1 MCISVSVCTVCITVS
16 PLPAGCS
23 CCGWTM
29 NSSTATPP
37 YMPPRCTILH
47 NTEQYCTILHIRR
60 AAPSTIL
67 LLMLHRQSVAQQIHH
82 NSIQQ
87 PPPSHVLDQHI
98 HKTNALGA
106 MLKKSIATRE
116 HWTSHCKGALLSQ
129 IWLDWIKSQLYLW
142 HCRLGCWTGRCAHC
156 TVTGYC
162 TVYSAHCAQWLD
174 IFLTQT
180 HYIELE
186 QLLKTVTWQGVLPIH
201 VLNKRSCLKQWLDN
215 GILPILIQ
223 TQTHVLNNALHN
235 WSCCSKQN
243 TGWTMVT
250 RTATGI
256 ALCAI
261 MNIFKTFLWN
271 KIHI

>member
-37 YMPPRCTILH
+37 YMPPPLHNTAILLTTQYMPPRCTILH

-162 TVYSAHCAQWLD
+162 TVYSAHCIVHTVHSAQCTVTGHLSNTNTLHWTGATAQNSD
-174 IFLTQT
+174 LTRCPSNT
-180 HYIELE
+180 CVE
-186 QLLKTVTWQGVLPIH
+186 QEELLKTVAGQWYPSNTYT
-201 VLNKRSCLKQWLDN
+201 NTNTCLEQC
-215 GILPILIQ
+215 I
-223 TQTHVLNNALHN
+223 T
-235 WSCCSKQN
+235 
-243 TGWTMVT
+243 
-250 RTATGI
+250 
-256 ALCAI
+256 
-261 MNIFKTFLWN
+261 
-271 KIHI
+271 

>member
-1 MCISVSVCTVCITVS
+1 
-16 PLPAGCS
+16 
-23 CCGWTM
+23 M

-37 YMPPRCTILH
+37 YMPPPRCTILH

-142 HCRLGCWTGRCAHC
+142 HCRLGCWTAKGAQWLNIVQC
-156 TVTGYC
+156 TVTGHLSN
-162 TVYSAHCAQWLD
+162 TNTLHWTGATAQNSD
-174 IFLTQT
+174 LTRCPSNT
-180 HYIELE
+180 CVE
-186 QLLKTVTWQGVLPIH
+186 QEELLKTVAGQWYPSNTYT
-201 VLNKRSCLKQWLDN
+201 NTNTCLEQC
-215 GILPILIQ
+215 I
-223 TQTHVLNNALHN
+223 T
-235 WSCCSKQN
+235 
-243 TGWTMVT
+243 
-250 RTATGI
+250 
-256 ALCAI
+256 
-261 MNIFKTFLWN
+261 
-271 KIHI
+271 

>member
-1 MCISVSVCTVCITVS
+1 
-16 PLPAGCS
+16 
-23 CCGWTM
+23 
-29 NSSTATPP
+29 
-37 YMPPRCTILH
+37 MPPRCTILH

-162 TVYSAHCAQWLD
+162 TVYSAHCIVHTVHSAQC
-174 IFLTQT
+174 
-180 HYIELE
+180 
-186 QLLKTVTWQGVLPIH
+186 TVTGHLSNTNTLHWTGATAQNSDLTRDPSNTHTKKTQYKHLCWTRNTIETH
-201 VLNKRSCLKQWLDN
+201 VLNKSSCLKQWLDN
-215 GILPILIQ
+215 GIFPILIQ

-250 RTATGI
+250 RTATDI